1 MKKIIEVLKKYR
13 LAVLIGFN
21 FIITLGLSIYAY
33 YNSTIV
39 ILPQET
45 KKEVSEVKEEQP
57 KVETSQKTD
66 FSAKRAKRER
76 EYFANA
82 QRQPNYIISEVN
94 EVEEEVPIDT
104 QSPTIE
110 IPEQPSVQSE
120 NKPNINSQKPE
131 EGNQGNNGEK
141 PIEPQ
146 NPINQPKPNNPV
158 KPEEKPNQSNPG
170 DTQPSNPVPENEVPQ
185 VEEKPSNP

>member
-33 YNSTIV
+33 YNSTVV

-45 KKEVSEVKEEQP
+45 KHQVSEVKEEQP
-57 KVETSQKTD
+57 TVETNQKTD
-66 FSAKRAKRER
+66 FSAKREKRER
-76 EYFANA
+76 DYFANA
-82 QRQPNYIISEVN
+82 QKQPNYIISEVN
-94 EVEEEVPIDT
+94 EVKEDVPIDT
-104 QSPTIE
+104 QAPTIG
-110 IPEQPSVQSE
+110 IPEQSSAQSE

-131 EGNQGNNGEK
+131 EGNQGNNEQK
-141 PIEPQ
+141 QVEPQ

-158 KPEEKPNQSNPG
+158 KPEEKLNQSNPG
-170 DTQPSNPVPENEVPQ
+170 DTQQSKPVPENEVPQ
-185 VEEKPSNP
+185 VEAKPSNP